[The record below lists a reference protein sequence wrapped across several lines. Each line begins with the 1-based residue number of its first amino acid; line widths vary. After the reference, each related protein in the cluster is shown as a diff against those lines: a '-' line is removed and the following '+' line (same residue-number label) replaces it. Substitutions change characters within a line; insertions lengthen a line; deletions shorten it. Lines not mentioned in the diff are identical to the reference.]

1 MKIKVT
7 KLYAKQDGTIV
18 GATGIVSFYDKNNNL
33 LHQEWFNGK
42 VDDNESSYEREV
54 FYSGE
59 WTRYDSEVSPENG
72 TFEYE
77 LLDVPEKA

>member
-7 KLYAKQDGTIV
+7 KLYAKQEDGTII

-42 VDDNESSYEREV
+42 TDDKSSYEREV

-59 WTRYDSEVSPENG
+59 WERYDSEVSPANG

>member
-7 KLYAKQDGTIV
+7 KLYTKQEDGTIA
-18 GATGIVSFYDKNNNL
+18 GATGVVSFYNESLDR

-42 VDDNESSYEREV
+42 TDSESSYEREV
-54 FYSGE
+54 YYSGDWE
-59 WTRYDSEVSPENG
+59 RYDSEVSPVNG

-77 LLDVPEKA
+77 LLDAPEKA

>member
-7 KLYAKQDGTIV
+7 KLYAKQEDGNIV

-42 VDDNESSYEREV
+42 IESPYEREM

-59 WTRYDSEVSPENG
+59 WTRYDGEVSPANG

>member
-7 KLYAKQDGTIV
+7 KLYTKQEDGTIA
-18 GATGIVSFYDKNNNL
+18 GATGVVSFYNESLDR

-42 VDDNESSYEREV
+42 TDSPYEREV
-54 FYSGE
+54 YYSGE
-59 WTRYDSEVSPENG
+59 WELYDSEVSPTSG

-77 LLDVPEKA
+77 LLDVPDKGE